1 LIAGP
6 PLTET
11 ELPLKLFARG
21 KVRDTYELSDDR
33 LLMVATDRISAF
45 DHVLPNGIPDRGKVL
60 TQLSIFWFSQ
70 THTFQDNHL
79 VSGMVPD
86 LPPALRDHREQL
98 AGRFM
103 IVRKA
108 KRIDFECV
116 VRGYLAGSAWKEYEQ
131 SHTLAGDEMPP
142 GLRQS
147 EKLAYPIFSPAT
159 KAETGHDE
167 NVTFAQ
173 MKKEIGD
180 DLAAKLR
187 DASLELYK
195 HASEHAERRGII
207 VADTK
212 FEFGL
217 IDGEP
222 ILIDEALTPD
232 SSRFWDAA
240 KYVIGTSPE
249 SFDKQFVRDWLERSG
264 WDKESEP
271 PALPNDIVVQT
282 RERYLTAYQR
292 LVGKPLFPPKP
303 RNER

>member
-1 LIAGP
+1 MIAGP
-6 PLTET
+6 ALVKTD
-11 ELPLKLFARG
+11 LPLKLFARG
-21 KVRDTYELSDDR
+21 KVRDTYELGADR

-70 THTFQDNHL
+70 TDFFQDNHL

-86 LPPALRDHREQL
+86 LPSELRDRREEL

-116 VRGYLAGSAWKEYEQ
+116 VRGYLAGSAWKEYEDSQ
-131 SHTLAGDEMPP
+131 SLAGEKMPP

-147 EKLAYPIFSPAT
+147 ERLAIPIFSPAT

-167 NVTFAQ
+167 NVSFARL
-173 MKKEIGD
+173 KKELGD
-180 DLAAKLR
+180 ELATKLR
-187 DASLELYK
+187 DASIELYK
-195 HASEHAERRGII
+195 FAAELSSRRGLIL
-207 VADTK
+207 ADTK
-212 FEFGL
+212 FEFGT
-217 IDGEP
+217 IDGEL

-232 SSRFWDAA
+232 SSRFW
-240 KYVIGTSPE
+240 E
-249 SFDKQFVRDWLERSG
+249 SSTYLAGATPDSYDKQFVRDWLTRSG

-271 PALPNDIVVQT
+271 PELPNDIVAQT
-282 RERYLTAYQR
+282 RDRYLTAYQR
-292 LVGKPLFPPKP
+292 LVGKPLFPPKA
-303 RNER
+303 RNE

>member
-1 LIAGP
+1 VD
-6 PLTET
+6 TD
-11 ELPLKLFARG
+11 LPLKLFARG
-21 KVRDTYELSDDR
+21 KVRDTYELGPDQ
-33 LLMVATDRISAF
+33 LLMVATDRLSAF

-70 THTFQDNHL
+70 TDTFQENHL

-86 LPPALRDHREQL
+86 LPPALKDHRGTL

-116 VRGYLAGSAWKEYEQ
+116 VRGYLAGSAWKEYQE
-131 SHTLAGDEMPP
+131 SHTLAGEEMPP

-147 EKLAYPIFSPAT
+147 ERLAYPIFSPAT

-167 NVTFAQ
+167 NISFAQ
-173 MKKEIGD
+173 LKKELGD
-180 DLAAKLR
+180 ELATKLR

-195 HASEHAERRGII
+195 FGSDLATRRGLIL
-207 VADTK
+207 ADTK

-217 IDGEP
+217 IGNNL

-232 SSRFWDAA
+232 SSRYWDSGT
-240 KYVIGTSPE
+240 YLVGTSPE
-249 SFDKQFVRDWLERSG
+249 SYDKQFVRDWLTAAG
-264 WDKESEP
+264 WDKESDP
-271 PALPNDIVVQT
+271 PALPPEVVAQT

-303 RNER
+303 RNEP

>member
-1 LIAGP
+1 MIAGP
-6 PLTET
+6 AVTET
-11 ELPLKLFARG
+11 ELPLKLFAKG

-45 DHVLPNGIPDRGKVL
+45 DRVLPNGIPDRGKVL

-70 THTFQDNHL
+70 TDSFQENHL

-86 LPPALRDHREQL
+86 LPPALRDHRDQL

-116 VRGYLAGSAWKEYEQ
+116 VRGYLAGSAWKEYEE
-131 SHTLAGDEMPP
+131 SHTLAGEEMPP

-167 NVTFAQ
+167 NISFAK
-173 MKKEIGD
+173 MKEQLGD
-180 DLAAKLR
+180 ELATKLR

-207 VADTK
+207 LADTK

-217 IDGEP
+217 IDDEL

-232 SSRFWDAA
+232 SSRFWDAL
-240 KYVIGTSPE
+240 KYVVGTSPE
-249 SFDKQFVRDWLERSG
+249 SYDKQFVRDWLTRSG

-271 PALPNDIVVQT
+271 PALPPDIVAQT
-282 RERYLTAYQR
+282 RERYLAAYQR
-292 LVGKPLFPPKP
+292 LVGKPLFPPKA
-303 RNER
+303 RNEK

>member
-1 LIAGP
+1 VIAGP
-6 PLTET
+6 PVTT
-11 ELPLKLFARG
+11 TDLPLKLFARG
-21 KVRDTYELSDDR
+21 KVRDTYELDADQ

-45 DHVLPNGIPDRGKVL
+45 DHILPNGIPDRGKVL

-70 THTFQDNHL
+70 TDFFQENHL

-86 LPPALRDHREQL
+86 LPAALRDRRDEL

-116 VRGYLAGSAWKEYEQ
+116 VRGYLAGSAWNEYQESQ
-131 SHTLAGDEMPP
+131 TLAGETMPP

-147 EKLAYPIFSPAT
+147 EKLVTPVFSPAT

-167 NVTFAQ
+167 NITFKQ

-180 DLAAKLR
+180 DLATKLK
-187 DASLELYK
+187 DASLELYRF
-195 HASEHAERRGII
+195 AAELAGRRGLIL
-207 VADTK
+207 ADTK
-212 FEFGL
+212 FEFGTINDEL
-217 IDGEP
+217 

-232 SSRFWDAA
+232 SSRLWEAST
-240 KYVIGTSPE
+240 YVVGTSPD
-249 SFDKQFVRDWLERSG
+249 SYDKQFVRDWLTRSG

-271 PALPNDIVVQT
+271 PALPDDVVYQT
-282 RERYLTAYQR
+282 RDRYLTAYQR
-292 LVGKPLFPPKP
+292 LVGKPLFHRKA
-303 RNER
+303 RNE

>member
-21 KVRDTYELSDDR
+21 KVRDTYEISDDR

-232 SSRFWDAA
+232 SSRFWDAT